1 MSSSCVQ
8 QSYQNPLSHDGQ
20 NMRFVN
26 PNSISQQQQQ
36 HQQQQQQQQQHNQS
50 SYPYDYSQFIKKQ
63 QQQHQQ
69 NPHQRRF
76 SYTSMLSDPDQCYL
90 PTITNSSPSNDS
102 DDYTQQETPPN
113 SSSVTKAIN
122 QHQAGMYHHPQQQ
135 QPHPHMLMDHRTAH
149 HQSIQYYDPHH
160 KNFGQNTNIFNHHRN
175 NSMVPPQHQG
185 FPISSLCS
193 TPTPTSATI
202 MNKHNQ
208 SRPMTPVSPP
218 LLVKDNYAG
227 QQDQKSSANNNNNL
241 ETNAKPKKTPRSRG
255 RRVSNVPGCGTR
267 MFTCNA
273 DGCGKVFK
281 RSEHLKRHIRSIH
294 TLEKPFE
301 CPYQSCNKRFS
312 RSDNLNQHIRIHR
325 HSNTSKDGNSSTPKS
340 SKHVKLQEASSSA
353 SSATNAAT
361 DNLHHH
367 QQHQHQQNH
376 YNATS
381 NNNNSSTFSNFI

>member
-8 QSYQNPLSHDGQ
+8 QSYQDSLSHDGQ
-20 NMRFVN
+20 NIRFVN

-36 HQQQQQQQQQHNQS
+36 QQQQNQQHHHQGN
-50 SYPYDYSQFIKKQ
+50 YTYDYSQFIKKQ

-102 DDYTQQETPPN
+102 EDYTQQETPPN
-113 SSSVTKAIN
+113 SSSAVSPASVSNFIDPVYVDLQTKGLN
-122 QHQAGMYHHPQQQ
+122 QHQASMFHHHQQQ
-135 QPHPHMLMDHRTAH
+135 QQQHHQHHQHPHMLMDHQSSH
-149 HQSIQYYDPHH
+149 HQPIQFYDPHH
-160 KNFGQNTNIFNHHRN
+160 KNFSQNNNIFNHHRN
-175 NSMVPPQHQG
+175 NSMILPQHQG
-185 FPISSLCS
+185 FPISSLCT

-227 QQDQKSSANNNNNL
+227 QQGQKLSSINNNNL
-241 ETNAKPKKTPRSRG
+241 EANTKPKKTPRSRG

-267 MFTCNA
+267 MFTCKA

-294 TLEKPFE
+294 TLEKR
-301 CPYQSCNKRFS
+301 K
-312 RSDNLNQHIRIHR
+312 
-325 HSNTSKDGNSSTPKS
+325 
-340 SKHVKLQEASSSA
+340 
-353 SSATNAAT
+353 
-361 DNLHHH
+361 
-367 QQHQHQQNH
+367 
-376 YNATS
+376 
-381 NNNNSSTFSNFI
+381 